1 MSKVEEI
8 YDTHVWKELEKEDAV
23 PPEVILF
30 SIYDFDS
37 SIKYSTVCN
46 SLQVYL
52 NALGLLLR
60 LDVRDALDGS
70 FEDRL
75 KLLAARLTDQVSH
88 ALMVYYLIS
97 FCSMPS
103 PHQFLATCFNV
114 SGKLVFGVA
123 S

>member
-46 SLQVYL
+46 SL
-52 NALGLLLR
+52 
-60 LDVRDALDGS
+60 
-70 FEDRL
+70 
-75 KLLAARLTDQVSH
+75 
-88 ALMVYYLIS
+88 
-97 FCSMPS
+97 
-103 PHQFLATCFNV
+103 
-114 SGKLVFGVA
+114 
-123 S
+123 